1 MLNFLETRL
10 RIQKGNVIMPLSKEI
25 DCYEDFERQNLGT
38 AQGRGSV
45 PGFLGGVYDLLYLAG
60 KPDWS
65 ADSPAG
71 DSG

>member
-1 MLNFLETRL
+1 
-10 RIQKGNVIMPLSKEI
+10 MPLSKEI
-25 DCYEDFERQNLGT
+25 GCYEDFERQNLGT
-38 AQGRGSV
+38 AQGRGSD
-45 PGFLGGVYDLLYLAG
+45 PGFHGGVYDLLYLAG